1 PSLPPTVRAVAA
13 AISTLGRNM
22 RIEVNAPKGALVHVY
37 RDGQLVKSVTP
48 EQAKALTI
56 PADGATKDDVQIVV
70 VTKSGEVMSTPVPA
84 NEGAPADGEPSSTTP
99 SAEATPAPATT
110 APARAG
116 KSAGAKSAG
125 AKSAGTK
132 SNGNSSTGKPGQ
144 RSTSDTTKSG
154 K

>member
-1 PSLPPTVRAVAA
+1 MRAVAA
-13 AISTLGRNM
+13 AIRNIGRNM

-48 EQAKALTI
+48 EEAKALTI
-56 PADGATKDDVQIVV
+56 PAAGATTDDVQIVV

-84 NEGAPADGEPSSTTP
+84 NEGVPADGEPSSTTTP

-110 APARAG
+110 TPARAA

-132 SNGNSSTGKPGQ
+132 SNGKSSTGRSGQ
-144 RSTSDTTKSG
+144 RSTSDTSKTG

>member
-1 PSLPPTVRAVAA
+1 VRAVAA
-13 AISTLGRNM
+13 AIRNIGRNM

-48 EQAKALTI
+48 EEAKALTI
-56 PADGATKDDVQIVV
+56 PAAGATTDDVQIVV

-84 NEGAPADGEPSSTTP
+84 NEGVPADGEPSSTTTP

-110 APARAG
+110 TPARA
-116 KSAGAKSAG
+116 AKSGA
-125 AKSAGTK
+125 AKSGAVKSGAAGKATTPASGK
-132 SNGNSSTGKPGQ
+132 SSTGKTGQ
-144 RSTSDTTKSG
+144 RSTSDTTKTG

>member
-1 PSLPPTVRAVAA
+1 
-13 AISTLGRNM
+13 M

-48 EQAKALTI
+48 EEAKALTI
-56 PADGATKDDVQIVV
+56 PAVGATKDDVQIVV

-84 NEGAPADGEPSSTTP
+84 NEGAPADGEPSSTTTP

-110 APARAG
+110 TPARAA

-132 SNGNSSTGKPGQ
+132 SNGKSSTGRSGQ
-144 RSTSDTTKSG
+144 RSTSDTTKTG

>member
-1 PSLPPTVRAVAA
+1 
-13 AISTLGRNM
+13 M

-48 EQAKALTI
+48 EEAKALTI
-56 PADGATKDDVQIVV
+56 PAAGATKEDVQIVV

-99 SAEATPAPATT
+99 SAAATPAPATT
-110 APARAG
+110 VPARA
-116 KSAGAKSAG
+116 AKSG
-125 AKSAGTK
+125 VAKSGAAGRATTPASAK
-132 SNGNSSTGKPGQ
+132 SSTSKSGQ

>member
-1 PSLPPTVRAVAA
+1 
-13 AISTLGRNM
+13 M

-48 EQAKALTI
+48 DEAKALTI
-56 PADGATKDDVQIVV
+56 PAAGATTDDVQIVV

-84 NEGAPADGEPSSTTP
+84 NEGVPADGEPSSTTTP

-110 APARAG
+110 TPARAA

-132 SNGNSSTGKPGQ
+132 SNGKSSTGRSGQ
-144 RSTSDTTKSG
+144 RSTSDTTKTG